1 MTARRIQ
8 PTGNKRLSMHTR
20 PFGAPCVATDSVQ
33 SYRTEAFAATK
44 CRGGPAAGPESLR

>member
-1 MTARRIQ
+1 MTAHGVHQKRNKHLSTRTRR
-8 PTGNKRLSMHTR
+8 H
-20 PFGAPCVATDSVQ
+20 GAVRVVTDSVQ

>member
-1 MTARRIQ
+1 MTAHRIHG
-8 PTGNKRLSMHTR
+8 TRNKRLSTR
-20 PFGAPCVATDSVQ
+20 TRLHGAARFATGSVQ

>member
-1 MTARRIQ
+1 MTARWVQ
-8 PTGNKRLSMHTR
+8 PTSNKRLSTHTR
-20 PFGAPCVATDSVQ
+20 SFGASCVATDSVQ